1 MLKGVERVQL
11 QLEGL
16 TTHFGDE
23 REPYGSRQLAPV
35 GPRACSLHGQ
45 IEVLEMAEQ
54 EGHPREA
61 PPAHDPLLAV
71 LGETFKTESP
81 LDRFK
86 EGGGFAN
93 GASQRGRGTC
103 PPDQDW
109 TSRSVVLAR
118 CCGRARP
125 RKRTWADPARWAGPD
140 SPAPSG
146 HGPAVHPPISGSS
159 ARRPRCPGH
168 GRGRPE

>member
-54 EGHPREA
+54 EG
-61 PPAHDPLLAV
+61 
-71 LGETFKTESP
+71 
-81 LDRFK
+81 
-86 EGGGFAN
+86 
-93 GASQRGRGTC
+93 
-103 PPDQDW
+103 
-109 TSRSVVLAR
+109 VVLQESRQA
-118 CCGRARP
+118 A
-125 RKRTWADPARWAGPD
+125 KRDFADATSFSQG
-140 SPAPSG
+140 
-146 HGPAVHPPISGSS
+146 
-159 ARRPRCPGH
+159 
-168 GRGRPE
+168 